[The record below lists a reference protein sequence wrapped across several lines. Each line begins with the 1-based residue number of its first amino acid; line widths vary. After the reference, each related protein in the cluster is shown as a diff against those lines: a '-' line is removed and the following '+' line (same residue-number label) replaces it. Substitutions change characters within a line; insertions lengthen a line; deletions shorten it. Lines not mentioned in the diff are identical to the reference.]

1 MISGEVMA
9 QYRERKFVEALSEY
23 EQLGTDQRLEVIIN
37 DNGLFITLEG
47 ITVTYSI
54 PLFQNEAHEYLE
66 EQVDKHERY
75 LRRLNGLLLESKQN
89 ENRYRP
95 SLLSS
100 LFFKKISGK
109 DDLDQMIKNA
119 EKDAAMA
126 RLLKETAKE
135 GKYFFERILVPGDEG
150 LLQEYYGETLR
161 RYFSLEKIEEY
172 HFRLIGL
179 AGRIEQTCASLLVS
193 EMQKVSR
200 LKEQQRLHF
209 PEPE

>member
-1 MISGEVMA
+1 M
-9 QYRERKFVEALSEY
+9 EALSEY
-23 EQLGTDQRLEVIIN
+23 GPSEADQRLEVIIN

-75 LRRLNGLLLESKQN
+75 LRRLNDLLLESKRD

-109 DDLDQMIKNA
+109 DDLDQRIKDA
-119 EKDAAMA
+119 EKDAAGA
-126 RLLKETAKE
+126 KLLKEAAKE
-135 GKYFFERILVPGDEG
+135 GKQFFERILVGGEKG
-150 LLQEYYGETLR
+150 LLQEYYEETLR
-161 RYFSLEKIEEY
+161 RYPSLEKIEEY
-172 HFRLIGL
+172 NSRLIGL
-179 AGRIEQTCASLLVS
+179 AGRIEQTCTSLLVS

-209 PEPE
+209 PEPW